1 MIFRILTVLSISLRA
16 LSKYFF
22 EYWQAWGI
30 NHLCQKAFLLLDD
43 SHSFLLTSSL
53 SLPWSSCAIPM
64 HYVLGSQKRQHLPL
78 LSLLR
83 ELQRAR
89 SSALSFFSRL
99 DNPSVASLSLQLE
112 LSGCVTS
119 FVAFRDIA
127 SSAYDR
133 AQNCTQYSR
142 LGHTNA
148 KYSRRIP
155 PFDRLTVLCL
165 MHPNYSLPSW
175 LPGHAAGFQVS
186 LQSPVCSDHP
196 LRAAVQPLVS
206 LTVHVSGVAPFQ
218 VQNLAFPFVE
228 HPAVADFSVLQS
240 T

>member
-64 HYVLGSQKRQHLPL
+64 HYVLGSQEKRQHLPL

-89 SSALSFFSRL
+89 SSPLSFFSRL

-175 LPGHAAGFQVS
+175 LPGHAAGS
-186 LQSPVCSDHP
+186 CW
-196 LRAAVQPLVS
+196 AAVTSTSWSLPAELLSSHSSPICAWIWHYSVPGVKLVIFHHCS
-206 LTVHVSGVAPFQ
+206 SCCC
-218 VQNLAFPFVE
+218 
-228 HPAVADFSVLQS
+228 
-240 T
+240 